1 MALSI
6 GSKAPDFSL
15 PGVDGETYSLSSFAQ
30 KTATVLVFSCNH
42 CPYVVIYEDR
52 MVELQRDY
60 ADRGVALIAV
70 NANDTV
76 AYPADSFENMKL
88 RAEAK
93 GFNFPYVL
101 DASQDTAKAYEATRT
116 PEVFI
121 IDAGGT
127 IAFHGRIDDNADDP
141 SAVERHHV
149 REALDQLLAGQD
161 VEVGETEPIGCT
173 IKWRAGA

>member
-88 RAEAK
+88 RAEA
-93 GFNFPYVL
+93 
-101 DASQDTAKAYEATRT
+101 
-116 PEVFI
+116 
-121 IDAGGT
+121 
-127 IAFHGRIDDNADDP
+127 
-141 SAVERHHV
+141 
-149 REALDQLLAGQD
+149 
-161 VEVGETEPIGCT
+161 
-173 IKWRAGA
+173 